1 MNKAFVTLFFILFF
15 FTKSFALEK
24 VSLQLKWFHQF
35 QFAGYY
41 AAKEKGFY
49 KDVGLDVEIKE
60 RDINFNNIEQVIN
73 NKSQYGVADSILLL
87 YRAKNEPVIIVSP
100 IFQHSPSILFTLK
113 RSGINS
119 PYKLNNKDVL
129 FYENDTDGF
138 SILAMLNKLNIKP
151 NLIRKREKNDYTKV
165 LNNEV
170 IASAGYLSNEPFYL
184 RERNIE
190 FNIIDPRNYGFD
202 LYGDMLFTN
211 ENEMINHPNRVKRF
225 KDATLKGWRYAL
237 ENKEEI
243 IKLIHKKYNKTK
255 SVKHLRYEANVIDKL
270 ISDDTVPLGSIDEGR
285 IQYISSI
292 YKEFGLTKKDF
303 DIKNFIF
310 ENYKNQKNQFT
321 NLSIKEKESKQKNTL
336 YNELT
341 QKETEFLKNHSV
353 IRFKVPSNNPPFSFQ
368 ENGIAQG
375 VAVDYVKE
383 SAKNVGL
390 NVKFV
395 INDDPI
401 FESYNHI
408 NTTRK
413 KYDSVLYSVKS
424 SERNVKL
431 SFGIPYL
438 SYPLMIV
445 TNSNNPFISS
455 LKDLK
460 NKTIVLE
467 KRYLTNNWIKKDY
480 PDIKIINAED
490 TLEAL
495 KMLNENKVDAY
506 VGNGLLTSHLSSMH
520 KLENVKIVAPSGYG
534 NVKYSF
540 ASPKE
545 WPELSSLLSK
555 GYSKISQLEHN
566 NIRQRWLSLR
576 TIEKVNYTIIWNIIL
591 VSIFILAIFLWW
603 NRKLHQE
610 KNKTKKVLEEL
621 KKSQKKLIE
630 QHKLI
635 LVQSKNVAIGE
646 MIGNIAHQWRQ
657 PLSVISTCATGL
669 ILEKESGLLNDKRL
683 IKSLYNIHEHTRH
696 LSKTIDTFRNYLN
709 TTKEYCEVIF
719 QDSIKESLRI
729 LDSTFKNNF
738 ITLKTN
744 IDEIEPIK
752 IKLVKGEFSEV
763 LINILNNA
771 KDVLLIEKVTSPW
784 IELLVKKESDKIIV
798 TIEDNA
804 GGIDPKIIDRIFEP
818 YFTTKHKSQGTG
830 LGLHMSYKIVTESL
844 KGSIYVKNTNNGAKF
859 FIEIPYLNN
868 Y

>member
-1 MNKAFVTLFFILFF
+1 MKKVLITLFFILFF
-15 FTKSFALEK
+15 FKESYALEK
-24 VSLQLKWFHQF
+24 VTLQLKWFHQF

-49 KDVGLDVEIKE
+49 SDVGLNVEIKQ

-73 NKSQYGVADSILLL
+73 NEAQYGVADSVLLL
-87 YRAKNEPVIIVSP
+87 YRAKKEPVIIVSP

-113 RSGINS
+113 SSGINS

-138 SILAMLNKLNIKP
+138 SILAMLNKLNVKA

-170 IASAGYLSNEPFYL
+170 ISSAGYLSNEPFYL
-184 RERNIE
+184 KERNIE
-190 FNIIDPRNYGFD
+190 FNIINPMNYGFD

-211 ENEMINHPNRVKRF
+211 ENEIINHPNRVKKF
-225 KDATLKGWRYAL
+225 KEATLKGWNYAL

-243 IKLIHKKYNKTK
+243 INLIHKKYNNVK
-255 SVKHLRYEANVIDKL
+255 SIKHLRYEANVIDKL
-270 ISDDTVPLGSIDEGR
+270 ISKDTVPLGSIDEGR

-303 DIKNFIF
+303 NIKDFIF
-310 ENYKNQKNQFT
+310 ENYKKDENKFLD
-321 NLSIKEKESKQKNTL
+321 LSVKDKKSNENDKL

-341 QKETEFLKNHSV
+341 QKEKEFLEKHSL

-375 VAVDYVKE
+375 VAVDYVRE

-390 NVKFV
+390 DVEFI
-395 INDDPI
+395 INDDPV
-401 FESYNHI
+401 FESYDHI

-413 KYDSVLYSVKS
+413 KYDSVLYAVES
-424 SERNVKL
+424 SDRKRKL

-445 TNSNNPFISS
+445 SNSNNPFISS

-480 PDIKIINAED
+480 PDIKIINVEN

-495 KMLNENKVDAY
+495 KMLNKNKVDAY
-506 VGNGLLTSHLSSMH
+506 VGNGLLTSHLSAIH
-520 KLENVKIVAPSGYG
+520 ELKNVKIVAPSGYG
-534 NVKYSF
+534 NVKFSF
-540 ASPKE
+540 TSPKQ

-566 NIRQRWLSLR
+566 NIRQKWLSLR

-591 VSIFILAIFLWW
+591 VSILILIIFFWW
-603 NRKLHQE
+603 NRKIHQE

-621 KKSQKKLIE
+621 KKSQKKLIQ
-630 QHKLI
+630 QHELI

-657 PLSVISTCATGL
+657 PLSIISTSATGL
-669 ILEKESGLLNDKRL
+669 LLEKESGLLTDKRL
-683 IKSLYNIHEHTRH
+683 IQSLNNIHEHTKY

-709 TTKEYCEVIF
+709 TKKEYCEVIL
-719 QDSIKESLRI
+719 QDSIKESLNI
-729 LDSTFKNNF
+729 LDASFKNNF
-738 ITLKTN
+738 ITIKTN
-744 IDEIEPIK
+744 VDDIEPIK

-771 KDVLLIEKVTSPW
+771 KDVLLSEEINSPW
-784 IELLVKKESDKIIV
+784 IELLVQKELDKIIV
-798 TIEDNA
+798 TIEDNG
-804 GGIDPKIIDRIFEP
+804 GGIDPKIIHRIFEP

-859 FIEIPYLNN
+859 FIEVPTSF
-868 Y
+868 